1 MNFLQSNMLKTMTGS
16 LTTSKALTFL
26 SQEEGQFAEQ
36 APSDCLLELLQK
48 KKWNFAFRV
57 FMWKK
62 LILSQTQI
70 TQNQDCENSR
80 LRSSFPFHAIFL
92 YGYHGNIRAP
102 ANMVTLP
109 SLEEASILLC
119 LIFPTCQVCLVQEY
133 FPSSW
138 KDGGADMTSRT

>member
-48 KKWNFAFRV
+48 KRGNFAFRV

-70 TQNQDCENSR
+70 TQKQDCENSQAH
-80 LRSSFPFHAIFL
+80 SSFPFHAIFL
-92 YGYHGNIRAP
+92 YG
-102 ANMVTLP
+102 
-109 SLEEASILLC
+109 
-119 LIFPTCQVCLVQEY
+119 
-133 FPSSW
+133 
-138 KDGGADMTSRT
+138 